1 MCYVMY
7 RHQHYINANRYIFLA
22 GKGCSFQ
29 NFRTSGVGRW
39 TTHAMLS
46 VMETVGMA
54 PSGSTKVHGVL
65 QTAASGLILSG
76 QKDIF
81 TPILKIVAR
90 KPL

>member
-1 MCYVMY
+1 
-7 RHQHYINANRYIFLA
+7 
-22 GKGCSFQ
+22 
-29 NFRTSGVGRW
+29 
-39 TTHAMLS
+39 MLS
-46 VMETVGMA
+46 VMETIGLA

-76 QKDIF
+76 QKEIF